1 MQKVRLPR
9 GAMIIAMLMSLFVSV
24 VAVAQETTTKNTQKN
39 SEEDDQ
45 VTYRVIR
52 IPQVFGGT
60 DPLYNYVKTLL
71 QMALDTNADQ
81 YGKVKLLPNDRGT
94 VQERQLRNLDN
105 RLLDVTWSVTT
116 AERENLHKAVRIPL
130 TAGLFG
136 KRLLLIRQGDPRF
149 SAPVPL
155 TTLKQ
160 YRAVQGQDWPD
171 TRLYRYHG
179 FSVLE
184 STYQASFKVLA
195 EGFADYYPR
204 GILEVDYELEYA
216 KDYAIALEENLLIS
230 YPSAMFFFVSREN
243 HPLAN
248 RIEEGLV
255 SLLQSGDFQA
265 LLEAQ
270 PFYQSSSAHA
280 KGRQVL
286 ELSNPMLSNESRQAL
301 EDYLPY
307 FSITK

>member
-1 MQKVRLPR
+1 MQKVRPTRPVLVV
-9 GAMIIAMLMSLFVSV
+9 AILISLVISV
-24 VAVAQETTTKNTQKN
+24 AAVAQEASN
-39 SEEDDQ
+39 EDTQ
-45 VTYRVIR
+45 VTYRIIR
-52 IPQVFGGT
+52 IPQVFEGT

-71 QMALDTNADQ
+71 QMALDTNAEK
-81 YGKVKLLPNDRGT
+81 YGRVKLLANERGT

-105 RLLDVTWSVTT
+105 HLLDVTWSVTT
-116 AERENLHKAVRIPL
+116 AERENLHKAIRIPL

-136 KRLLLIRQGDPRF
+136 KRLLLIRQDDPRF
-149 SAPVPL
+149 TAPVPL

-216 KDYAIALEENLLIS
+216 KDYTIALEEHLMIR

-243 HPLAN
+243 HALAN
-248 RIEEGLV
+248 RIEEGLT
-255 SLLQSGDFQA
+255 SLLQSGEFQA

-270 PFYQSSSAHA
+270 PFFQSSSAHA
-280 KGRQVL
+280 KGRQIL
-286 ELSNPMLSNESRQAL
+286 ELTNPLLSSESHQAL

-307 FSITK
+307 FNITQ

>member
-1 MQKVRLPR
+1 MRKMAQSSV
-9 GAMIIAMLMSLFVSV
+9 IAATLLVFLVGSATAS
-24 VAVAQETTTKNTQKN
+24 AQTGD
-39 SEEDDQ
+39 DDQ
-45 VTYRVIR
+45 ATYRVIR
-52 IPQVFGGT
+52 IPQVFSGT

-71 QMALDTNADQ
+71 QMALDTNAEKH
-81 YGKVKLLPNDRGT
+81 GKVKLLPNERGT
-94 VQERQLRNLDN
+94 VQERQLRNLDH

-116 AERENLHKAVRIPL
+116 AKRENLHKAVRIPL

-136 KRLLLIRQGDPRF
+136 KRLLLIREGDVRF
-149 SAPVPL
+149 DTPVPL

-204 GILEVDYELEYA
+204 AILEVEYELEYA
-216 KDYAIALEENLLIS
+216 KALPIALEKNLLIR

-243 HPLAN
+243 HALAK
-248 RIEEGLV
+248 RIEDGLLTLLETGQFQ
-255 SLLQSGDFQA
+255 SLLESQ
-265 LLEAQ
+265 E
-270 PFYQSSSAHA
+270 FYKSSKVLAE
-280 KGRQVL
+280 GRHVI
-286 ELSNPMLSNESRQAL
+286 ELSNPMLSNESREAI
-301 EDYLPY
+301 ENYLPY
-307 FSITK
+307 FVTVD

>member
-1 MQKVRLPR
+1 MQRICLARCATV
-9 GAMIIAMLMSLFVSV
+9 IAVLISLFISA
-24 VAVAQETTTKNTQKN
+24 VAVAQEVSKEKEQ
-39 SEEDDQ
+39 E
-45 VTYRVIR
+45 TYRIIR

-71 QMALDTNADQ
+71 QMALDSNADQ
-81 YGKVKLLPNDRGT
+81 YGKVKLLPNERGT

-136 KRLLLIRQGDPRF
+136 QRLLLIREGDLRF
-149 SAPVPL
+149 NSVISL
-155 TTLKQ
+155 NTLKQ

-216 KDYAIALEENLLIS
+216 KDLPIALEKHLLIR
-230 YPSAMFFFVSREN
+230 YPSAMFFFVSRDN
-243 HPLAN
+243 HALAY
-248 RIEEGLV
+248 RIEQGLI
-255 SLLQSGDFQA
+255 SLLESGEFQS
-265 LLEAQ
+265 LLESQ
-270 PFYQSSSAHA
+270 PFYQSSAARA
-280 KGRQVL
+280 KGRHVL
-286 ELSNPMLSNESRQAL
+286 ELTNPMLSNESHQAM

-307 FSITK
+307 FNITN